1 LLPYEKEK
9 VYFFDCWG
17 QLKITKQSI
26 FVRYLHHKY
35 SQYFSFIFSKLFA
48 IDNLDKYNDYIISHY
63 IQYDSIVNYNT
74 YLHENLTYLSNLYY
88 KNIAYD
94 YFFDNI
100 IVKASSIM
108 ALKTKVN
115 LFNTFNFSI

>member
-1 LLPYEKEK
+1 LI
-9 VYFFDCWG
+9 VGG

-35 SQYFSFIFSKLFA
+35 SQYFYFLFSKLFS
-48 IDNLDKYNDYIISHY
+48 INSLDKFHDNIISHY
-63 IQYDSIVNYNT
+63 TKYDLIIDYSSNFYD
-74 YLHENLTYLSNLYY
+74 NLTYLSNLYS